1 MFKKT
6 FHTLAA
12 FALGLVI
19 SISIMACADDLQE
32 IVNCNCNDTIK
43 ELLTRIET
51 LEKRVET
58 IKEPNY
64 DSLVKLVVEHLNT
77 TTPAPTPTPT
87 ECPNEERLA
96 AIEQAVDQLKN
107 ASVMENIGKYQWSSG
122 GYVNDTESFTCEY
135 DELGRLVK
143 FRVKVS
149 YDGEVATTIAHC
161 TYNNNVCTMT
171 CEDAD
176 DEWVFTLA
184 DENSRNFDAVKQA
197 ILKIFIQ

>member
-1 MFKKT
+1 MFKKP
-6 FHTLAA
+6 FSVLAA

-19 SISIMACADDLQE
+19 SVSIMACADDLQE

-96 AIEQAVDQLKN
+96 AIEQFVDQLKN
-107 ASVMENIGKYQWSSG
+107 ASAMENIGKYKWSS
-122 GYVNDTESFTCEY
+122 NDRLDESESFTCEY
-135 DELGRLVK
+135 DELGRLIK

-149 YDGEVATTIAHC
+149 EEQIDTGVFHC
-161 TYNNNVCTMT
+161 TYNDNVCTMT
-171 CEDAD
+171 CDGVND
-176 DEWVFTLA
+176 VWTFTLA

-197 ILKIFIQ
+197 ILGIFIQ

>member
-1 MFKKT
+1 MFKKP
-6 FHTLAA
+6 FHILVA

-19 SISIMACADDLQE
+19 SVSIMACADDLQE

-51 LEKRVET
+51 LEKRVDT

-77 TTPAPTPTPT
+77 TTPTPTPT

-107 ASVMENIGKYQWSSG
+107 ASVMENIGKYKWSS
-122 GYVNDTESFTCEY
+122 NDRLDESESFTCEY
-135 DELGRLVK
+135 DELGRLIK

-149 YDGEVATTIAHC
+149 EEQVDTGVFYC
-161 TYNNNVCTMT
+161 TYNDNVCTMT
-171 CEDAD
+171 CDGVND
-176 DEWVFTLA
+176 VWTFTLA

-197 ILKIFIQ
+197 ILGIFIQ

>member
-12 FALGLVI
+12 FALGLGI

-107 ASVMENIGKYQWSSG
+107 ASVMENIGKYKWSS
-122 GYVNDTESFTCEY
+122 NDILDESESFTCEY
-135 DELGRLVK
+135 DELGRLIK

-149 YDGEVATTIAHC
+149 EEQIDTGVFHC
-161 TYNNNVCTMT
+161 TYNDNVCTMT
-171 CEDAD
+171 CDGVKD
-176 DEWVFTLA
+176 VWTFTLA

-197 ILKIFIQ
+197 ILGIFIQ

>member
-1 MFKKT
+1 MFKKP
-6 FHTLAA
+6 FSVLAA

-19 SISIMACADDLQE
+19 SVSIMACADDLQE

-77 TTPAPTPTPT
+77 TTPTPTPT

-107 ASVMENIGKYQWSSG
+107 ASAMENIGKYKWSS
-122 GYVNDTESFTCEY
+122 NDILDESESFTCEY
-135 DELGRLVK
+135 DELGRLIK

-149 YDGEVATTIAHC
+149 EEQIDTGVFHC
-161 TYNNNVCTMT
+161 TYNDNVCTMT
-171 CEDAD
+171 CDGAD
-176 DEWVFTLA
+176 DVWTFTLA
-184 DENSRNFDAVKQA
+184 DENSRNFDAVNQA
-197 ILKIFIQ
+197 ILGIFIQ

>member
-1 MFKKT
+1 MFKKP
-6 FHTLAA
+6 FSVLAA

-19 SISIMACADDLQE
+19 SVSIMACADDLQE

-107 ASVMENIGKYQWSSG
+107 ASAMENIGKYKWSS
-122 GYVNDTESFTCEY
+122 NDRLDESESFTCEY
-135 DELGRLVK
+135 DELGRLIK

-149 YDGEVATTIAHC
+149 EEQIDTGVFHC
-161 TYNNNVCTMT
+161 TYNDNVCTMT
-171 CEDAD
+171 CDGVND
-176 DEWVFTLA
+176 VWTFTLA

-197 ILKIFIQ
+197 ILGIFIQ

>member
-1 MFKKT
+1 MFKKP
-6 FHTLAA
+6 FSVLAA

-19 SISIMACADDLQE
+19 SVSIMACADDLQE

-51 LEKRVET
+51 LEKRVNT

-64 DSLVKLVVEHLNT
+64 DSLVKLVVEQLNT
-77 TTPAPTPTPT
+77 TTPTPTV
-87 ECPNEERLA
+87 CPNEERLA

-107 ASVMENIGKYQWSSG
+107 ASTLENIGSYKWSSG
-122 GYVNDTESFTCEY
+122 GYVNDTESFTCDY

-143 FRVKVS
+143 FRVKTS
-149 YDGEVATTIAHC
+149 YDDEVTAAIIHC

-171 CEDAD
+171 CEGAD
-176 DEWVFTLA
+176 DVWTFTLA
-184 DENSRNFDAVKQA
+184 DENSQNFDAVKQA
-197 ILKIFIQ
+197 ILNVFIQ

>member
-1 MFKKT
+1 MFKKP
-6 FHTLAA
+6 FSVLAA

-19 SISIMACADDLQE
+19 SVSIMACADDLQE

-77 TTPAPTPTPT
+77 TTPAPTPT

-96 AIEQAVDQLKN
+96 AIEQVVDQLKN
-107 ASVMENIGKYQWSSG
+107 ASAMENIGKYKWSS
-122 GYVNDTESFTCEY
+122 NDRLDESESFTCEY
-135 DELGRLVK
+135 DELGRLIK

-149 YDGEVATTIAHC
+149 EEQIDTGVFHC
-161 TYNNNVCTMT
+161 TYNDNVCTMT
-171 CEDAD
+171 CDGVND
-176 DEWVFTLA
+176 VWTFTLA

-197 ILKIFIQ
+197 ILGIFIQ

>member
-1 MFKKT
+1 MFKKP
-6 FHTLAA
+6 FHILVA

-19 SISIMACADDLQE
+19 SVSIMACADDLQE

-51 LEKRVET
+51 LEKRVDT

-77 TTPAPTPTPT
+77 TTPTPNPT

-107 ASVMENIGKYQWSSG
+107 ASAMENIGKYKWSS
-122 GYVNDTESFTCEY
+122 NDRLDESESFTCEY
-135 DELGRLVK
+135 DELGRLIK

-149 YDGEVATTIAHC
+149 EEQIDTGVFHC
-161 TYNNNVCTMT
+161 TYNDNVCTMT
-171 CEDAD
+171 CDGVND
-176 DEWVFTLA
+176 VWTFTLA

-197 ILKIFIQ
+197 ILGIFIQ

>member
-1 MFKKT
+1 MFKKP
-6 FHTLAA
+6 FSILAA
-12 FALGLVI
+12 FATGLVI
-19 SISIMACADDLQE
+19 SVSIMACADDLQE

-96 AIEQAVDQLKN
+96 AIEQVVDQLKN
-107 ASVMENIGKYQWSSG
+107 ASAMENIGKYKWSS
-122 GYVNDTESFTCEY
+122 NDILDESESFTCEY
-135 DELGRLVK
+135 DELGRLIK

-149 YDGEVATTIAHC
+149 EEQIDTGVFHC
-161 TYNNNVCTMT
+161 TYNDNVCTMT
-171 CEDAD
+171 CDGVND
-176 DEWVFTLA
+176 VWTFTLA

-197 ILKIFIQ
+197 ILGIFIQ

>member
-1 MFKKT
+1 MFKKP
-6 FHTLAA
+6 FSVLAA

-19 SISIMACADDLQE
+19 SVSIMACADDLQE

-51 LEKRVET
+51 LEKRVDT

-77 TTPAPTPTPT
+77 ITPAPTPTPT

-96 AIEQAVDQLKN
+96 AIEQVVDQLKN
-107 ASVMENIGKYQWSSG
+107 ASAMENIGKYKWSS
-122 GYVNDTESFTCEY
+122 NDRLDESESFTCEY
-135 DELGRLVK
+135 DELGRLIK

-149 YDGEVATTIAHC
+149 EEQIDTGVFHC
-161 TYNNNVCTMT
+161 TYNDNVCTMT
-171 CEDAD
+171 CDGVND
-176 DEWVFTLA
+176 VWTFTLA

-197 ILKIFIQ
+197 ILGIFIQ

>member
-1 MFKKT
+1 MFKKP
-6 FHTLAA
+6 FSVLAA

-19 SISIMACADDLQE
+19 SVSIMACADDLQE

-77 TTPAPTPTPT
+77 TTPTPTPT

-96 AIEQAVDQLKN
+96 AIEQAVEN
-107 ASVMENIGKYQWSSG
+107 AQKQTERPGMIVAKTIKGKGISYMENQASWHGSAPKPEQ
-122 GYVNDTESFTCEY
+122 VALALE
-135 DELGRLVK
+135 ELK
-143 FRVKVS
+143 
-149 YDGEVATTIAHC
+149 
-161 TYNNNVCTMT
+161 
-171 CEDAD
+171 
-176 DEWVFTLA
+176 
-184 DENSRNFDAVKQA
+184 
-197 ILKIFIQ
+197 